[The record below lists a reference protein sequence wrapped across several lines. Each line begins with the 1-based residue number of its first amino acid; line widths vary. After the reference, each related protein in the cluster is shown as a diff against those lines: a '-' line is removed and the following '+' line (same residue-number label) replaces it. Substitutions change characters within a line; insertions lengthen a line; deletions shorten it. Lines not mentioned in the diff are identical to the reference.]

1 MDEMLARP
9 ILLLTLAM
17 VLAIGIERLLELI
30 RAVRDY
36 VESRTDV
43 YQDEWYQTADK
54 LRKHIE
60 ERLDNARGGSSGA
73 FHTVLTIVARQ
84 LSVNPSDKDG
94 PLAISVDKVRSMSIR
109 LRYKSLA
116 VALGIAFAFLF
127 QLDMVELVRISTEQN
142 HSGPAALKDINTSI
156 HGLIISG
163 IAMGFGAGP
172 VHSLITAMEKA
183 RRNRKSG
190 GL

>member
-1 MDEMLARP
+1 MDDILTRP

-17 VLAIGIERLLELI
+17 VLAISIERLLELI
-30 RAVRDY
+30 RAVRDF
-36 VESRTDV
+36 VESRTTK
-43 YQDEWYQTADK
+43 YQDNWYQKADE

-60 ERLDNARGGSSGA
+60 KRLDNAKGGNSGA
-73 FHTVLTIVARQ
+73 FNTVLTIVARQ
-84 LSVNPSDKDG
+84 LSVNPDDKDG
-94 PLAISVDKVRSMSIR
+94 PLAISVDKVRSASIR

-116 VALGIAFAFLF
+116 VALGIAFAFVF
-127 QLDMVELVRISTEQN
+127 QIDMLELVRISIEQSD
-142 HSGPAALKDINTSI
+142 SGPQSLQDIDTTK

-183 RRNRKSG
+183 RRNRKAG
-190 GL
+190 D